1 MNSKLSSDK
10 NKLNEDT
17 TKSRLLDAGLRIFGL
32 HGYEGVRT
40 RTLADEAGVN
50 QSAIPYYFG
59 GKKGLYL
66 AVAHRL
72 ADTVNDDFLK
82 KALQETEGSEKL
94 SKEEAAKSLK
104 SVMSQF
110 SKAMI
115 GNAENNI
122 RSVFIA
128 REQLQPTEAYDILYD
143 KFFQP
148 LHHIISVL
156 VGKLIDLDEKAQKT
170 ILIAHAIVGQSVA
183 FSVAKETYLRRQGI
197 TDLDEAHVA
206 LIAKELGEM
215 SIRICSGYLNEKGT

>member
-115 GNAENNI
+115 GNAEKQYKKRFYCKGAAPTY
-122 RSVFIA
+122 RSL
-128 REQLQPTEAYDILYD
+128 R
-143 KFFQP
+143 
-148 LHHIISVL
+148 HL
-156 VGKLIDLDEKAQKT
+156 V
-170 ILIAHAIVGQSVA
+170 
-183 FSVAKETYLRRQGI
+183 R
-197 TDLDEAHVA
+197 
-206 LIAKELGEM
+206 
-215 SIRICSGYLNEKGT
+215 